1 MPLYGTGCIFSKKYF
16 TDWASVG
23 ILWLFCSAFCV
34 GLDPLWEGRHSM
46 AGTFKGIVRDLTGKF
61 RATIRGRA
69 IEGSKESTSAVEES
83 EKEPKNATEKAE

>member
-1 MPLYGTGCIFSKKYF
+1 
-16 TDWASVG
+16 
-23 ILWLFCSAFCV
+23 
-34 GLDPLWEGRHSM
+34 M